1 MHTIPVRHAVLRPFV
16 AVLACLAL
24 LLLAAS
30 TATAATSPTATTGK
44 ATAVTYSSATVH
56 GSVDPEGQQ
65 TNYVFQYGTSRSYG
79 SQTPL
84 SVAGSGTG
92 SVSVSQT
99 IAGLQPLTTYHYRIL
114 ASGPNGSATGS
125 DRTFTTPKIPLSVAI
140 VGIPNPVAFGS
151 TFDVDGTLSG
161 TEAANHAVQLESNP
175 FPYTAGFKVVGNPEL
190 TNTAGGFSF
199 PYLGLLENAQIRVST
214 VGTPLV
220 SSPVVLEGVAVVVTL
235 HAHSTNR
242 RGYARLY
249 GTVTPAE
256 VGAQVGFQLLKP
268 GHNSINV
275 SGTVVKAGSS
285 TVSSF
290 SRVVRVKR
298 GVYQALV
305 KVTDGSHMS
314 AYSTP
319 VLIR

>member
-1 MHTIPVRHAVLRPFV
+1 MHTIPVRHVFPRPFI

-56 GSVDPEGQQ
+56 GSVNPEGQQ
-65 TNYVFQYGTSRSYG
+65 TNYLFQYGTSRSYG

-114 ASGPNGSATGS
+114 ASGPNGSTTGS
-125 DRTFTTPKIPLSVAI
+125 DRTFTTSKIPLSVAI

-235 HAHSTNR
+235 HAHSTSR

-275 SGTVVKAGSS
+275 SGTVVKAGTS

-305 KVTDGSHMS
+305 KVNDGAHMS

>member
-1 MHTIPVRHAVLRPFV
+1 MHTIPVRHVSPRLLLIGA
-16 AVLACLAL
+16 ACLAAL
-24 LLLAAS
+24 LLTAS
-30 TATAATSPTATTGK
+30 TASAVTSPTATTGK
-44 ATAVTYSSATVH
+44 VTGLTYSSATVH
-56 GSVDPEGQQ
+56 GSVNPEGQQ
-65 TNYVFQYGTSRSYG
+65 TNYVFQYGTTRSY
-79 SQTPL
+79 
-84 SVAGSGTG
+84 GTG

-99 IAGLQPLTTYHYRIL
+99 ITGLQPLTTYHYRIL
-114 ASGPNGSATGS
+114 ASGPTGSAVGA

-161 TEAANHAVQLESNP
+161 TGSADHAVQLESNP

-190 TNTAGGFSF
+190 TNAAGGFSF

-214 VGTPLV
+214 VGSPLV
-220 SSPVVLEGVAVVVTL
+220 SSPVVLEGVAVRVVL
-235 HAHSTNR
+235 HAHSTKR

-256 VGAQVGFQLLKP
+256 VGALVGFQLLKP
-268 GHNSINV
+268 GHNSINA
-275 SGTVVKAGSS
+275 SGTVVKAGTS

-290 SRVVRVKR
+290 SRVVRVKP

-305 KVTDGSHMS
+305 KVDDGAHMS

-319 VLIR
+319 ILIR

>member
-1 MHTIPVRHAVLRPFV
+1 MHTISVRHALSHSLV
-16 AVLACLAL
+16 ALVTCLAL
-24 LLLAAS
+24 LLVVASMAVAAP
-30 TATAATSPTATTGK
+30 SPTATTGR
-44 ATAVTYSSATVH
+44 ATGVTYSSATVH
-56 GSVDPEGQQ
+56 GSVNPEGQQ

-79 SQTPL
+79 AQTPL

-114 ASGPNGSATGS
+114 ASGPDGSATGS

-161 TEAANHAVQLESNP
+161 SEAANHAVQLESNP

-190 TNTAGGFSF
+190 TNAAGGFSF

-220 SSPVVLEGVAVVVTL
+220 SSGVVLEGVAVVVTL
-235 HAHSTNR
+235 HAHSTKR

-256 VGAQVGFQLLKP
+256 VGALVGFQLLKP
-268 GHNSINV
+268 GHNSINA
-275 SGTVVKAGSS
+275 SGTVVRAGTS

-290 SRVVRVKR
+290 SRVVRVKP

-305 KVTDGSHMS
+305 KVDDGSHMS